1 MLKFFRSQKDSW
13 FVKAILIL
21 TALSFMSFFGI
32 QGMGEMRMRN
42 RAIISLKGRTIT
54 IQEYL
59 NEYNQRVET
68 LRRLMKGDFSAADA
82 ENSGLMVKTLNE
94 LGSKAVI
101 ERLVDQLHLI
111 VTDDEVR
118 QMVQTMPNF
127 QGIDGKFNIGLFN
140 EYLRTIGQ
148 SEKHFISEFFT
159 SMRLSQLRAG
169 ILASTIVPIDIAKM
183 SYRLKNEK
191 RNIDLYRVD
200 PAQIVIKT
208 KPTAEEAKKLYED
221 LADSLMAPEYRD
233 LTVLKLTFDDV
244 MNKIKYTDEEL
255 KAYFDENKAE
265 FEVEEVRDVDQMLF
279 SDQKTANN
287 AMDALKAGQSFEK
300 VAKEIAKQTEDQTH
314 LGGLTLSTATSDWS
328 EEVFK
333 AKKGEIVG
341 PVQTGFGW
349 QIIRVNKITAK
360 IEKSFASVKNDIA
373 DQLRKVEAFD
383 KMENLSIELDERIG
397 AGESL
402 ESIAKSEG
410 LVLTKYKNVTA
421 DGVDKS
427 GKKVV
432 LPGEVIST
440 AFLGS
445 VEQVSPKI
453 EEQNSNYF
461 VRVDT
466 IVDPALK
473 TMDEAKKDIEEVY
486 VLQKQQEQVQK
497 IVKNLE
503 KDLAKGD
510 ADLTKYPSVR
520 LEKLVDIQRD
530 NSKISSSLTYSLFA
544 KKQGEVLSTSEK
556 NVYIVGKIKKV
567 KVANPEKDVLGVK
580 ELQKEM
586 AVQMAEDKMDTLL
599 TAFGEEY
606 NLEISEDATEKAF
619 SLITRN
625 NSSDE
630 E

>member
-32 QGMGEMRMRN
+32 QGMSEMRMRN

-148 SEKHFISEFFT
+148 SEKRFISEFFT

-300 VAKEIAKQTEDQTH
+300 VAKDIAKQTEDQTH

-341 PVQTGFGW
+341 PVQTSFGW

-373 DQLRKVEAFD
+373 DQLRKAEAFD

-410 LVLTKYKNVTA
+410 LVLTKYKNITA

>member
-32 QGMGEMRMRN
+32 QGMSEMRMRN

-82 ENSGLMVKTLNE
+82 KNSGLMIKTLNE

-328 EEVFK
+328 GEVFK

-341 PVQTGFGW
+341 PVQTSFGW

-373 DQLRKVEAFD
+373 DQLRKAEAFD

>member
-32 QGMGEMRMRN
+32 QGMSEMRMRN

-333 AKKGEIVG
+333 AKKREIVG

-373 DQLRKVEAFD
+373 DQLRKAEAFD